1 GGEGVDYVLEVG
13 GAATLPQSLQA
24 VRPGG
29 RIYLIGVLGG
39 NTTEVSIP
47 AIQMRRVRVE
57 GVLVGSRAS
66 FEALNRAVS
75 MHRLRP
81 VIDRTFPLAE
91 ARAPFEHRA
100 AGRHLREISL
110 QL

>member
-1 GGEGVDYVLEVG
+1 MRV
-13 GAATLPQSLQA
+13 
-24 VRPGG
+24 GG

-39 NTTEVSIP
+39 NTVEISIP
-47 AIQMRRVRVE
+47 AIQMRSVRIQ

-66 FEALNRAVS
+66 FEALNRAVGL
-75 MHRLRP
+75 HGLRP

-91 ARAPFEHRA
+91 ARAAFEHLA
-100 AGRHLREISL
+100 AGGHFGKICI